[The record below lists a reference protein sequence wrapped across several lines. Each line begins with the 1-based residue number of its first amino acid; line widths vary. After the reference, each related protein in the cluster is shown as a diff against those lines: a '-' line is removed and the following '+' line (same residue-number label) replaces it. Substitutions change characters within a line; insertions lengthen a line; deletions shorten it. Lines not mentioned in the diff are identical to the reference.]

1 MAAGWVR
8 ELDPITGRPLLRLD
22 GTPVELYP
30 VRPVESLLEEAPEA
44 LAPSQYC
51 LREWEEYISPP
62 RAGRDDCWRQ
72 EGSARRGYLPVP
84 L

>member
-30 VRPVESLLEEAPEA
+30 VRPVESLLEEAPEV

-51 LREWEEYISPP
+51 LREWEEYIV
-62 RAGRDDCWRQ
+62 RGAGRDDCWRQ
-72 EGSARRGYLPVP
+72 KGFAR
-84 L
+84 